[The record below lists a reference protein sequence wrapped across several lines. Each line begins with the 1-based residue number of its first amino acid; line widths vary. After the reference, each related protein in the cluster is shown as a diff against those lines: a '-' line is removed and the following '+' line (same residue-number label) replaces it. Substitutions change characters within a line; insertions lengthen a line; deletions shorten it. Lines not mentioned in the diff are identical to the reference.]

1 MTFREARRHF
11 TECVTI
17 ASVSPDGHNDDVPP
31 NRKIAMRAF
40 VAKQH
45 PALLKV
51 YFLACY
57 IILIEEVVRAL
68 T

>member
-1 MTFREARRHF
+1 MTLGETARHF
-11 TECVTI
+11 TECVTV
-17 ASVSPDGHNDDVPP
+17 ATVSPYGHNDDVPP

-51 YFLACY
+51 YFLTCY